1 MPQTLWSE
9 LECKKEVK
17 ELEERWGGCVPKM
30 SSVFCSMLSN
40 LLIHTNFSRLK
51 RIGYFFPLLGF
62 SLSLSRAVRAD
73 RVRASASG
81 ANECHDAIRV

>member
-1 MPQTLWSE
+1 M
-9 LECKKEVK
+9 
-17 ELEERWGGCVPKM
+17 PKM

-62 SLSLSRAVRAD
+62 SLSPAVRAD
-73 RVRASASG
+73 RVRAWASG